1 MNPER
6 DESWPALFGVGAKSL
21 VENAKRLG
29 LTWRLTLGTVTEV
42 TSADSLQVRLDGDT
56 VSITVISMLGT
67 SAVGNRVYVIT
78 VPPAANYAV
87 GQVNT
92 LYPSQQIAITTRTS
106 SVGTFTVETLLDS
119 VTASL
124 VSGKT
129 YRVRYY
135 VRLFSSVADGI
146 ARFRIREDS
155 TSGTVLAITQLY
167 TTVTINQSF
176 PTYIEVLYTAVATGD
191 KTFVATGI
199 RQTGTGNLTAQA
211 ATDAP
216 TYLYVEYVSG

>member
-78 VPPAANYAV
+78 VPPAANYAI

-106 SVGTFTVETLLDS
+106 NVGTFTVETLLDS

-146 ARFRIREDS
+146 ARFRIHEDS
-155 TSGTVLAITQLY
+155 ISGTVLAITQLY
-167 TTVTINQSF
+167 TAVTVNQSF